1 MNLFKAYH
9 EVFQPALG
17 DFNRD
22 QSPNNLYQPMQYLLD
37 LGGKR
42 IRPFLTLMAGEG
54 FGVSVKDALGA
65 ATVSYTHLTLP
76 TKRIV

>member
-9 EVFQPALG
+9 EAFQPALG

-42 IRPFLTLMAGEG
+42 IRPFLTLMAGEA
-54 FGVSVKDALGA
+54 FGVSLKMPWVLRWRWRCF
-65 ATVSYTHLTLP
+65 TIL
-76 TKRIV
+76 R